1 MKRPF
6 GITVIAILALIS
18 GLFGL
23 CWPIL
28 VFSGSALLGG
38 FLGTI
43 GFIAGIFLVV
53 GPVLELIFAYGA
65 FKLHR
70 WAWYLGLIATA
81 ITVTGVIINIF
92 QGGTIWSAVGGS
104 VLPIIIFIYLL
115 TPNVRRVFGVMN
127 GSDAGDAASPQVE
140 NLDEVPPDEPQ
151 ENQQI

>member
-23 CWPIL
+23 CWPTL
-28 VFSGSALLGG
+28 VFTGSALLGG

-53 GPVLELIFAYGA
+53 GPVLQLIFAYGA
-65 FKLHR
+65 FGLRR

-81 ITVTGVIINIF
+81 ITVTGVIILAWALW
-92 QGGTIWSAVGGS
+92 QAERAE
-104 VLPIIIFIYLL
+104 
-115 TPNVRRVFGVMN
+115 VRRESVSNDV
-127 GSDAGDAASPQVE
+127 
-140 NLDEVPPDEPQ
+140 
-151 ENQQI
+151 